1 VNDFVPDPFLIKGT
15 KETIDRI
22 LQAVAKKEKIILFGD
37 ADPDGV
43 ASVIILKEALETLGN
58 PPFFVYFP
66 NREKEGYGLNK
77 KALNFLRDKSPAL
90 LITLDC
96 GIGNF
101 EEIEMAQ
108 NFGFEVIVIDHHEIL
123 NNLPKASIIINPKQK
138 NDQYPFKRLCTAGI
152 VYKLAKLLLFEAQKS
167 FLPESFLELV
177 AIATIADQMPLIGEN
192 ERILKEGLLALGF
205 TKRIGLKALMEI
217 SGFEDFT
224 IKEIREKIIPPLV
237 SANLKKH
244 QNESYLLLT
253 ENSSREA
260 RKIAETLFKKQKMRS
275 ERIREIFE
283 EAKEKINPALPIV
296 FLGRESWPLTLTGTI
311 AAKICQRYQKP
322 TFIFKIEK
330 TKSQGSARTPK
341 EINSVKM
348 MKKCSHLLET
358 YGGHPQASG
367 FRLKNENLESFKEC
381 LISSLKGRIN

>member
-1 VNDFVPDPFLIKGT
+1 MSDPFLIKGMR
-15 KETIDRI
+15 ETIDRI

-43 ASVIILKEALETLGN
+43 ASVIILKEALEILEN
-58 PPFFVYFP
+58 PPFFIYFP

-77 KALNFLRDKSPAL
+77 KALSFLKDKAPAL

-101 EEIEMAQ
+101 KEIELAQ

-123 NNLPKASIIINPKQK
+123 GRLPRASIIIDPKQEDDK
-138 NDQYPFKRLCTAGI
+138 YPFKGLCTAGI
-152 VYKLAKLLLFEAQKS
+152 VYKLTKSLLFEAQKN

-177 AIATIADQMPLIGEN
+177 TIATIADQMPLVDEN
-192 ERILKEGLLALGF
+192 QKILKEGLLALSF

-217 SGFEDFT
+217 SIFKDSD
-224 IKEIREKIIPPLV
+224 IKEIREKIIPPLI

-244 QNESYLLLT
+244 QNEAYLLLT
-253 ENSSREA
+253 ENFYEKA
-260 RKIAETLFKKQKMRS
+260 RKIAKTLFKKQKMRS

-283 EAKEKINPALPIV
+283 KAIEKIDPALPIV
-296 FLGRESWPLTLTGTI
+296 FLGAEDWPLALTGAI
-311 AAKICQRYQKP
+311 ASKICQRYKKP
-322 TFIFKIEK
+322 IFIFKREK
-330 TKSQGSARTPK
+330 TKSQGSVRTPP
-341 EINSVKM
+341 ETNSVEM

-367 FRLKNENLESFKEC
+367 FRLKNENLEKFKEC
-381 LISSLKGRIN
+381 LITKFKNIKI